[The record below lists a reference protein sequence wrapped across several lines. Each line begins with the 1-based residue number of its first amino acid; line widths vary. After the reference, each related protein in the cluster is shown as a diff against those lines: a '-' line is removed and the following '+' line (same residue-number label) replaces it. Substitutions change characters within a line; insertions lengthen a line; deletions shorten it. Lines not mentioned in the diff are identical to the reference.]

1 MNSATT
7 KLRGG
12 PLSQREVGNKQ
23 IKAKKTKKTKL
34 DEETI
39 VDEVYKRI
47 LQDNFLLRQKSSP
60 K

>member
-12 PLSQREVGNKQ
+12 PLSQREVGKKQ

-47 LQDNFLLRQKSSP
+47 LQDHFLPRQKSPS